1 MKIEIRTEAREDGLF
16 EANIYDQDERPLGSI
31 LQRERRNFV
40 VYAFDPDG
48 QETNEVRRHPQ
59 DAIGWAVAWVLGVA
73 RSAEEMSR

>member
-1 MKIEIRTEAREDGLF
+1 MKISIVTEAREDGLF
-16 EANIYDQDERPLGSI
+16 EATIYNNAQPVGSI

-40 VYAFDPDG
+40 VYAFGPDG

-73 RSAEEMSR
+73 RGAEEMSA